1 MGMVEQRVS
10 ETDYGRLREELGL
23 VEEAVF
29 DVSGAFDTLQNNIDE
44 RKAWRDFR
52 TTLFY
57 FRNDMFVTTEEADK
71 YAEALGNIIQNL
83 DSVPDETK
91 TTLLTELDRGEL
103 DYVINAMDKLS
114 QGVVIPI
121 RPSPTNIGLPQLRG
135 NPAAPT
141 ITNVVPNVPTIQRP
155 NVGLPIN
162 TQSTDTM
169 TVNISTS
176 ADPNEVIRAIET
188 YRRRNGT
195 TVV

>member
-1 MGMVEQRVS
+1 
-10 ETDYGRLREELGL
+10 
-23 VEEAVF
+23 
-29 DVSGAFDTLQNNIDE
+29 
-44 RKAWRDFR
+44 
-52 TTLFY
+52 
-57 FRNDMFVTTEEADK
+57 
-71 YAEALGNIIQNL
+71 
-83 DSVPDETK
+83 
-91 TTLLTELDRGEL
+91 
-103 DYVINAMDKLS
+103 MDKLS